1 MASVVKLPR
10 PQDFL
15 ATDDDQQLIIGQPQ
29 HLVGRKQPAAAKAL
43 RISVLGN
50 DLGNGDAL
58 PGRHGGVDLHRHVS
72 APDTEIFRRHIVCAA
87 QHQLRVRIAY
97 QFRPEVVGIA
107 VLDLRQVLAAHQD
120 LEGPGADGAQTPGKV
135 RDDTDVVH
143 LVQNDIHRH
152 WAPLFRRTVSVADQL
167 DEQEGEKKGRQK
179 FQRGVL
185 VIQDDVIYAFGLPG
199 KSEVDV
205 GLAGDTSDSL
215 ALEHLQS
222 GTQAQDHTGPHG
234 IAGLAEQAVGCPGR
248 MVQR

>member
-1 MASVVKLPR
+1 M
-10 PQDFL
+10 
-15 ATDDDQQLIIGQPQ
+15 
-29 HLVGRKQPAAAKAL
+29 
-43 RISVLGN
+43 
-50 DLGNGDAL
+50 
-58 PGRHGGVDLHRHVS
+58 
-72 APDTEIFRRHIVCAA
+72 
-87 QHQLRVRIAY
+87 
-97 QFRPEVVGIA
+97 
-107 VLDLRQVLAAHQD
+107 AAHQD
-120 LEGPGADGAQTPGKV
+120 LEGPGADGAQTPGEV

-248 MVQR
+248 VVQGQPVKEGGELLFRVLGQHLVDCGQVALLRAAGGVQIHIEDQAFQQVGLSVIPEMVPLAVPLRIGNDNICQDLGH

>member
-1 MASVVKLPR
+1 MASVVELLC

-43 RISVLGN
+43 RISVLGD

-58 PGRHGGVDLHRHVS
+58 PGRHGRVDLHRHIS

-97 QFRPEVVGIA
+97 QLRPEVVGIA

-120 LEGPGADGAQTPGKV
+120 LEGPGADGAQTPGEV

-152 WAPLFRRTVSVADQL
+152 WAPLLRRAVSVADQL
-167 DEQEGEKKGRQK
+167 DEQEREEKGRQK
-179 FQRGVL
+179 FQ
-185 VIQDDVIYAFGLPG
+185 
-199 KSEVDV
+199 
-205 GLAGDTSDSL
+205 
-215 ALEHLQS
+215 
-222 GTQAQDHTGPHG
+222 
-234 IAGLAEQAVGCPGR
+234 
-248 MVQR
+248 